1 MIALLELAVHAHS
14 FCAWYWFNKRIVFIV
29 RVYRGVDVFDHR
41 ISNYCYCFLLSI
53 VFLIFVCWPSNC
65 LYGSIIFAFMFVEG
79 SASETIALSLY
90 MRGTAIFSYLLMI
103 FDLIAKSKGGWKINK
118 RKWIIALFSKVR
130 CKTENVRKLEWFLS
144 NIWKLY
150 KPCYFS
156 FLSYCRKKHPKS
168 IKFRALFP

>member
-41 ISNYCYCFLLSI
+41 ISNYSYCFLLSI

-103 FDLIAKSKGGWKINK
+103 FDLIAKNNKKACFSLISLRSKIY
-118 RKWIIALFSKVR
+118 
-130 CKTENVRKLEWFLS
+130 LE
-144 NIWKLY
+144 
-150 KPCYFS
+150 
-156 FLSYCRKKHPKS
+156 
-168 IKFRALFP
+168 IKFGIKDRGRGRGLKN

>member
-14 FCAWYWFNKRIVFIV
+14 FCAWYWFDKRIVFIV
-29 RVYRGVDVFDHR
+29 RVYSGVDVFDHR

-65 LYGSIIFAFMFVEG
+65 LYGSIIFAFMFLEG

-103 FDLIAKSKGGWKINK
+103 FDLIAKSNKKACFSLISLRSKIY
-118 RKWIIALFSKVR
+118 
-130 CKTENVRKLEWFLS
+130 LE
-144 NIWKLY
+144 
-150 KPCYFS
+150 
-156 FLSYCRKKHPKS
+156 
-168 IKFRALFP
+168 IKFGIKDRGRGRGLKN

>member
-41 ISNYCYCFLLSI
+41 ISNYSYCFLLSI

-65 LYGSIIFAFMFVEG
+65 LYGSIIFAFMFLEG

-103 FDLIAKSKGGWKINK
+103 FDLIAKSNKKACFSLISLRSKIY
-118 RKWIIALFSKVR
+118 
-130 CKTENVRKLEWFLS
+130 LE
-144 NIWKLY
+144 
-150 KPCYFS
+150 
-156 FLSYCRKKHPKS
+156 
-168 IKFRALFP
+168 IKFGIKDRGRGRGLKN

>member
-65 LYGSIIFAFMFVEG
+65 LYDSIIFAFMFVEG

-103 FDLIAKSKGGWKINK
+103 FDLIAKSNKKACFSLISLRSKIY
-118 RKWIIALFSKVR
+118 
-130 CKTENVRKLEWFLS
+130 LE
-144 NIWKLY
+144 
-150 KPCYFS
+150 
-156 FLSYCRKKHPKS
+156 
-168 IKFRALFP
+168 IKFGIKDRGRGRGLKN

>member
-41 ISNYCYCFLLSI
+41 ISNYSYCFLLSI

-103 FDLIAKSKGGWKINK
+103 FDLIAKNSKKACFSLISLRSKIY
-118 RKWIIALFSKVR
+118 
-130 CKTENVRKLEWFLS
+130 LE
-144 NIWKLY
+144 
-150 KPCYFS
+150 
-156 FLSYCRKKHPKS
+156 
-168 IKFRALFP
+168 IKFGIKDRGRGRGLKN

>member
-41 ISNYCYCFLLSI
+41 ISNYSYCFLLSI

-103 FDLIAKSKGGWKINK
+103 FDLIAKNNKKACFSLISLRSKIY
-118 RKWIIALFSKVR
+118 
-130 CKTENVRKLEWFLS
+130 LE
-144 NIWKLY
+144 
-150 KPCYFS
+150 
-156 FLSYCRKKHPKS
+156 
-168 IKFRALFP
+168 IKFGIKDRGRGRGLKNS

>member
-65 LYGSIIFAFMFVEG
+65 LYGSIIFAFMFLEG

-103 FDLIAKSKGGWKINK
+103 FDLIAQSNKKACFSLISLRSKIYLE
-118 RKWIIALFSKVR
+118 IKVR
-130 CKTENVRKLEWFLS
+130 
-144 NIWKLY
+144 
-150 KPCYFS
+150 
-156 FLSYCRKKHPKS
+156 
-168 IKFRALFP
+168 IKDRGMGRGLKN